1 MVVRTAG
8 APFIL
13 AHHLSWWPGLAR
25 LVVARERHAEFVA
38 YTSFVYELERMMVCG
53 AACGLE

>member
-8 APFIL
+8 APVHPR
-13 AHHLSWWPGLAR
+13 APSVVVTGLGR

-38 YTSFVYELERMMVCG
+38 YTSFVYELERMMVWG